1 VISCS
6 TGTEAPFQGST
17 RQPNQVYQRG
27 FPAITQVDPL
37 RSSKTILLLL
47 ESIFITQG
55 GPHGPCWFINVI
67 SGKVFGLGPLRCAS
81 VVAVGCPRF
90 LVEKRFA
97 I

>member
-1 VISCS
+1 MCPYYCI
-6 TGTEAPFQGST
+6 AFGSHYGLYGGGAGGQSG
-17 RQPNQVYQRG
+17 RNG
-27 FPAITQVDPL
+27 
-37 RSSKTILLLL
+37 
-47 ESIFITQG
+47 QG
-55 GPHGPCWFINVI
+55 GLDNLWRMAAPGCAPCNLLFGCSSAALRESVFISVI